1 MGNDYHY
8 VDWRFEASD
17 YLVRDQ
23 NEYFRLILI
32 ATGEGNLETKGRG
45 HLMGPGSWFI
55 LLPDI
60 SYVMLPK
67 DGTGIAYYEVNFE
80 TWMKSVLL
88 QTE

>member
-1 MGNDYHY
+1 M
-8 VDWRFEASD
+8 
-17 YLVRDQ
+17 
-23 NEYFRLILI
+23 
-32 ATGEGNLETKGRG
+32 ETKGRG